1 MLVKHLSLVP
11 INTSAYA
18 GGRVFDIFH
27 MDISL
32 VLSFFVLVMM
42 GCVALAFS
50 LMLGQKFRALRKL
63 PKDLS
68 VRVFNKTFNVFEPN
82 AEHRRIISSHTGL
95 VVFLAIYGSWM
106 ATTFVVFKTFEVG
119 GILGCIAFL
128 ACAGLLMIDETQE
141 FNRNAGVFVKAVENG
156 TSLGQGDIKVLNV
169 MKTTL
174 PRLSVYHL
182 VLAIVFFVS
191 ATAVPFIVDSV
202 LLASAGIAS
211 VVVALSVSM
220 KTIPMLSLLV
230 TAGLF
235 ATVLVLATLAVNRTK
250 ERIFGFPPSVPVDV
264 LGLQFFRMKMYV
276 SILHHHPTLRE
287 PQPEETEKTI
297 KRDIEE
303 HRES

>member
-1 MLVKHLSLVP
+1 
-11 INTSAYA
+11 
-18 GGRVFDIFH
+18 

>member
-11 INTSAYA
+11 IYTSAYA

-27 MDISL
+27 LDISL
-32 VLSFFVLVMM
+32 VLSFFVLVVM

-50 LMLGQKFRALRKL
+50 LMLGQKFRDLRKL

-95 VVFLAIYGSWM
+95 VVFLAIYGSWI
-106 ATTFVVFKTFEVG
+106 ATTVVVFKTFEVG

-128 ACAGLLMIDETQE
+128 VCAGLLMIDETQE

-156 TSLGQGDIKVLNV
+156 TGLGQGDMEVLNV

-174 PRLSVYHL
+174 PKLSVYHL

-191 ATAVPFIVDSV
+191 ATAVPFIVDTV

-211 VVVALSVSM
+211 AVVALSVSM

-230 TAGLF
+230 TTGLF

-297 KRDIEE
+297 KRDIG
-303 HRES
+303 HREF